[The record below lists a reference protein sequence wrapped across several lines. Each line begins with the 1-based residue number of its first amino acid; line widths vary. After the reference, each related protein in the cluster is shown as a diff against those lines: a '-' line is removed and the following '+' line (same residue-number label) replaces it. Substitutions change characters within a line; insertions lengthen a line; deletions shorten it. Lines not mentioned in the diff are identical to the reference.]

1 MSVERIFPA
10 EMPVPKGHYSPAVV
24 HQGVVYISGQLPI
37 YPDGR
42 VESGEIEAQLRV
54 CLENI
59 RTILQAAGSDLS
71 HVLKV
76 NIFVSDVA
84 LWPRINAV
92 YADFF
97 GPHKPAR
104 IVVPV
109 QTLNY
114 GALVEVDC
122 IAAVI

>member
-10 EMPVPKGHYSPAVV
+10 KLPVPKGHYSPAVV
-24 HQGVVYISGQLPI
+24 HQGVVYVSGQLPI

-76 NIFVSDVA
+76 NIFVTDVA

-97 GPHKPAR
+97 GSHKPAR

-114 GALVEVDC
+114 GAQVEVDC